1 MNCPI
6 CDRPLTPD
14 TFLRFQGAKVYHL
27 ACLMQVT
34 QHLRER
40 NTDVDEQAGS
50 DTKV

>member
-6 CDRPLTPD
+6 CDRPLSHD

-27 ACLMQVT
+27 ACLMQAT
-34 QHLRER
+34 RHLRER
-40 NTDVDEQAGS
+40 NADVDESANP